1 MRRTAVVTG
10 GGTGIGRAAARELTD
25 AGFEVVVIGRRPEP
39 LAAVVAELGPTVTP
53 LSLDV
58 ADPAALAESAPRLP
72 ACVDVLVNNA
82 GGNTDI
88 GQPAPAE
95 GDLVALRDS
104 WQANLNANLLSAVL
118 VTELLRPRLAENGR
132 VINLGS
138 IASRYGAA
146 GYGAA
151 KAAVETWTK
160 ELAFGLGGRGITA
173 NVVAPGYTEDTEFF
187 RGRMTDARRTT
198 LLEKTATKR
207 VGLAADIAAVIGF
220 LASPRSGH
228 VTGQVLHVNGGAY
241 LGG

>member
-1 MRRTAVVTG
+1 MQRTAVVTG
-10 GGTGIGRAAARELTD
+10 GGTGIGRATARELVA

-39 LAAVVAELGPTVTP
+39 LAETVAELGSAVTA

-58 ADPAALAESAPRLP
+58 SDPAALTEAAPRLP
-72 ACVDVLVNNA
+72 AAVDVVVNNA

-88 GQPAPAE
+88 GRPVPPE

-104 WQANLNANLLSAVL
+104 WQANLDANLLSAML
-118 VTELLRPRLAENGR
+118 FTELLRPRLAENGR
-132 VINLGS
+132 VITIGS
-138 IASRYGAA
+138 IAARYGAA

-151 KAAVETWTK
+151 KAAVEAWSAG
-160 ELAFGLGGRGITA
+160 LAFSLGGRGITA

-198 LLEKTATKR
+198 LIEKTATKR
-207 VGLAADIAAVIGF
+207 VGLATDVAAVIGF
-220 LASPRSGH
+220 LASPQSGH